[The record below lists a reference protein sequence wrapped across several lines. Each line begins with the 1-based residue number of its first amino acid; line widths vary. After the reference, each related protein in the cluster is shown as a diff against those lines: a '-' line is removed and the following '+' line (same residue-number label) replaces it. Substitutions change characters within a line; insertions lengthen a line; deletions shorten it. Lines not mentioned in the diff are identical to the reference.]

1 MVVLEAVQEEM
12 AVEDMVVRV
21 AAVAAHTPIARP
33 ELSTIPTTM
42 ATAKPVTTPIGTRI
56 PVVSPDQ
63 TVPMATLVTLKFS
76 RAVTATAVPLNSLLN
91 TQPAL

>member
-21 AAVAAHTPIARP
+21 AAVAAHTPIAQL

-42 ATAKPVTTPIGTRI
+42 VIAKPVTIPIGTRI

-76 RAVTATAVPLNSLLN
+76 RAVTATVVPLNSLLN
-91 TQPAL
+91 TQPVL